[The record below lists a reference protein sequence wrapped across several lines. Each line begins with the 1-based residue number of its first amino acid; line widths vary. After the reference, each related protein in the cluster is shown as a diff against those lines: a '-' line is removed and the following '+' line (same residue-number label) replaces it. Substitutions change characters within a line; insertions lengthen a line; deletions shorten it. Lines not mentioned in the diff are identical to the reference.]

1 MHRQFRINLY
11 CWYHGCRTNMHV
23 HANTDSTM
31 ISMQY
36 TALDRDHQMSMY
48 IAFALG
54 LIIAS

>member
-1 MHRQFRINLY
+1 
-11 CWYHGCRTNMHV
+11 MHV

-54 LIIAS
+54 LIIASWTSGNMIITWYGTYLLW